1 MSLPYSFL
9 LGLVVLLAPWESLW
23 GLPREPD
30 VVGTLPFLFL
40 IPVPGLFMWV
50 LSRRPRF
57 ARRGANRRLRLLGL
71 VQVMLVPGVFA
82 LLLGAGDF
90 ALLAHFWSFGFATVA
105 TLLKLLPLL
114 IMEFSVERVLRRASR
129 SPVAG
134 LPLGPT
140 PFHGNLIGFVTI
152 MVLIST
158 VGLDVLSLSR
168 EMEVFVVFTNLGQ
181 TVGLLLFFGILCL
194 ALPFLFYLFTP
205 SSGDV
210 PEDTARTA
218 ELLGF
223 PRDRIRI
230 LHSDNRLINAMLV
243 GPLPGMRYLFL
254 TDGLVSLL
262 DTISLR
268 GVVAHEIGHARAGHP
283 MLLLVL
289 VALIPLLLLQPLE
302 VVGVF
307 ELDLSYQ
314 LCVFGFLLIAG
325 VALAKRIAHRFELEA
340 DQLSSEALGGA
351 APCIL
356 ALQKVGALAGGS
368 PTRSSF
374 RHPSEETRIQHLL
387 VCDGDPWFRER
398 FSRQNKNLRRGIAAG
413 VLVALALSVWGHAR
427 VWSVDRLVLEFYTGR
442 FAAAA
447 ATLAELPAE
456 LPPGREGV
464 VSELREE
471 IAVARSFYPDGG
483 DWREIREDLATRAQA
498 RGRREFV
505 ASGPVVARPWM
516 ALGMAQS
523 APSAKEISLYLF
535 CDAVADGHNERAE
548 ELRQHMLS
556 TFEFDEALRAVL
568 ARGQLASK
576 SR

>member
-1 MSLPYSFL
+1 MSLPYSYL

-30 VVGTLPFLFL
+30 TTSVLPYLFL
-40 IPVPGLFMWV
+40 IALPGVLIWI

-57 ARRGANRRLRLLGL
+57 VRRGPNLMRRLARIG
-71 VQVMLVPGVFA
+71 QVLFVPGVFA
-82 LLLGAGDF
+82 VLLGAGDF
-90 ALLAHFWSFGFATVA
+90 ALIAQSWSFGSATVA

-129 SPVAG
+129 IPLPG
-134 LPLGPT
+134 LPIGPT

-158 VGLDVLSLSR
+158 AGLDVLSLSR
-168 EMEVFVVFTNLGQ
+168 EMEVFVVLTNLGQ
-181 TVGLLLFFGILCL
+181 TVGILLFFGVLCL

-205 SSGDV
+205 SSDDV

-223 PRDRIRI
+223 PRNRVRV
-230 LHSDNRLINAMLV
+230 LHSDNQLVNAMLV
-243 GPLPGMRYLFL
+243 GPLPGVRYLFL

-289 VALIPLLLLQPLE
+289 VALIPLLLFQPLE
-302 VVGVF
+302 ILGVLEF
-307 ELDLSYQ
+307 DLSYQ
-314 LCVFGFLLIAG
+314 VMVLCVLLVGG
-325 VALAKRIAHRFELEA
+325 VTLIRWIAHRFELEA
-340 DQLSSEALGGA
+340 DQLSSDALGGA

-356 ALQKVGALAGGS
+356 ALQKVGALAGGT
-368 PTRSSF
+368 PTKSSF

-398 FSRQNKNLRRGIAAG
+398 FARQNKNLRRGMAAG
-413 VLVALALSVWGHAR
+413 GLMALALSVWGHAK
-427 VWSVDRLVLEFYTGR
+427 VWSVDRLVFEFYTGR
-442 FAAAA
+442 FPAAEAA
-447 ATLAELPAE
+447 LVELPAE
-456 LPPGREGV
+456 LPPGREGL

-471 IAVARSFYPDGG
+471 IAVARSLYPDGG
-483 DWREIREDLATRAQA
+483 AWREIREDLASRALA
-498 RGRREFV
+498 RGRQELV
-505 ASGPVVARPWM
+505 DGGPIVARPWLAM
-516 ALGMAQS
+516 GMARS
-523 APSAKEISLYLF
+523 SPSAQEVSLYLY
-535 CDAVADGHNERAE
+535 CDAVANGLDARAE
-548 ELRQHMLS
+548 ELRQYLLS
-556 TFEFDEALRAVL
+556 AFNLDEAVRAAL
-568 ARGQLASK
+568 ARG
-576 SR
+576 